1 MKSELIENLILA
13 HCSGDESR
21 FSAAIDKLAAD
32 EEKKG
37 NIQLAGKIRNAYEP
51 KQKFKYTEHEYLPS
65 VSDFSTQSVST
76 VYLEIRTVYSNYM
89 KLCIPK

>member
-32 EEKKG
+32 EEKK
-37 NIQLAGKIRNAYEP
+37 
-51 KQKFKYTEHEYLPS
+51 EHS
-65 VSDFSTQSVST
+65 ISWKD
-76 VYLEIRTVYSNYM
+76 
-89 KLCIPK
+89 KKCI